1 MAENVISI
9 SSINRI
15 RTLLKDKAQKILK
28 DYPVLFSYLYGSYAR
43 GDAHPFSDIDIGIY
57 LEDIPAQKVLDIELS
72 LALDIDEALGHISN
86 VDARS
91 MTDMPLMMKGNI
103 VTEGILIYSIDEPS
117 RVEFEINIRK
127 AFFDFSPVIKRYHKA
142 YLARISNGA

>member
-1 MAENVISI
+1 M
-9 SSINRI
+9 
-15 RTLLKDKAQKILK
+15 
-28 DYPVLFSYLYGSYAR
+28 
-43 GDAHPFSDIDIGIY
+43 
-57 LEDIPAQKVLDIELS
+57 EDVPAQKVLDIELS
-72 LALDIDEALGHISN
+72 LALDIDEALGHIGN

-127 AFFDFSPVIKRYHKA
+127 AFFDFRPVIKRYYKA
-142 YLARISNGA
+142 YLARISNGT

>member
-1 MAENVISI
+1 MAETMISI
-9 SSINRI
+9 SSVNRI
-15 RTLLKDKAQKILK
+15 RTLLKNKAQKILK
-28 DYPVLFSYLYGSYAR
+28 NYPVLFSYLYGSYAR

-57 LEDIPAQKVLDIELS
+57 LEDVPAQKVLDIELS
-72 LALDIDEALGHISN
+72 LALDIDKALGHIGN

-91 MTDMPLMMKGNI
+91 MTDMPLMLKGNI
-103 VTEGILIYSIDEPS
+103 VTEGILIYSVDEPS

-142 YLARISNGA
+142 YLARISKGA